1 MLICPCR
8 SMLLDTVEQPEILF
22 PLYQKAAID
31 SASSFRKKSYT
42 LTFPLHPNLPEM
54 VLQSTMPIPRSIAR
68 GHRKQP
74 RNPRYVQNS
83 KTLAYFTKPVKLPL
97 CHNALRN

>member
-42 LTFPLHPNLPEM
+42 LTFPLHPNLPQM
-54 VLQSTMPIPRSIAR
+54 VFQLTMPIPRSIAR

-74 RNPRYVQNS
+74 RNPSYVQNS
-83 KTLAYFTKPVKLPL
+83 KTSGIFHKARKITIMS
-97 CHNALRN
+97 